1 MGHILAYFKIL
12 ALGALTAALYPAL
25 ALIWTGA
32 LPPDLG
38 KLAATL
44 GLVAA
49 LGLIVTLLSL
59 PGKPPADKEPV

>member
-1 MGHILAYFKIL
+1 MGHILAYLKIL
-12 ALGALTAALYPAL
+12 VLTALAAALYPAL

-49 LGLIVTLLSL
+49 LGFVVTLLSL
-59 PGKPPADKEPV
+59 PGKPPADKQPV

>member
-1 MGHILAYFKIL
+1 MGHILAYLKIV
-12 ALGALTAALYPAL
+12 ALTALAASLYPGL

-44 GLVAA
+44 GFIAA
-49 LGLIVTLLSL
+49 LGFAITLLSL
-59 PGKPPADKEPV
+59 PGKPPADKQPI

>member
-1 MGHILAYFKIL
+1 MGHILAYLKIL
-12 ALGALTAALYPAL
+12 ALAALAATLYPAL

-44 GLVAA
+44 GLIAM
-49 LGLIVTLLSL
+49 LGFVVTLLSL
-59 PGKPPADKEPV
+59 PGRPPADKEPI